1 MVTKKKK
8 LGRPP
13 VRDWSKVPPAAKNT
27 AIGKTR
33 RSFIIKITS
42 IEKLLALAEAEGN
55 QIGTELEICIDDRA
69 AKYEKKNG
77 KLWTE

>member
-13 VRDWSKVPPAAKNT
+13 VRDWTKVPPAAKNT

-33 RSFIIKITS
+33 RSFIMKITS
-42 IEKLLALAEAEGN
+42 IEKLLTLARAEGN
-55 QIGTELEICIDDRA
+55 PIGTELELCIEDRA
-69 AKYEKKNG
+69 AKYERKNG
-77 KLWTE
+77 KL